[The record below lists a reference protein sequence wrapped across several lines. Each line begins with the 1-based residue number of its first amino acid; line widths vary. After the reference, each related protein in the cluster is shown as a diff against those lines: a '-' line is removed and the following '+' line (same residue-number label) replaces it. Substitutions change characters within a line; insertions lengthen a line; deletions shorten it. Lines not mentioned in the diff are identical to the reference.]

1 MHLFEFGPTYPDNL
15 LGRLRRLGSPLA
27 REDRLVDRLVS
38 PIRRPVDRAYYRHS
52 AKLRE
57 LGDLGESAERVQPA
71 ATRKRVL
78 VLSLRMWADHTAYES
93 VIAHALRLRGADVTI
108 LTCGGGQPICEVGWG
123 RRIAPRPCD
132 RCAYLTDRVAHAA
145 RLPQRRLAD
154 EFEWGSRSDRAP
166 RRSAPS
172 SSVDPAGLATA
183 SVAWF
188 TKSSDPRQTPDG
200 AAVEADFDVSVA
212 AVAEAF
218 ARILERLDPDVVFAL
233 NGLFAA
239 ERAIRNVATERGVRV
254 VTYEMAPRKDALV
267 FGQASPAPEMVTDG
281 LAEDQARRVL
291 SEAENEALDALLLAR
306 RTGAGAHEQYFDRPL
321 EHDREA
327 VRQALGLG
335 HATRVVSAFTN
346 LAWDTALLG
355 KDIAYDSQF
364 DWLARASEIVAGQ
377 EDSVLVVRVHPAESR
392 WGTAQPVEAELR
404 KRLGKLPRSVVLI
417 RPEDP
422 VSSYGLLEGSDLVLC
437 YTTTVGLEAAVRGLP
452 VAVAAQTHYR
462 GRGFTTDIESHEDM
476 ENVIARPPAMS
487 SEQVELARRY
497 AFAFFFRLMIP
508 FTHVRGEGGR
518 LVRVPPSADELVPGR
533 DPYLDF
539 VCERILDGGEFYLPS
554 TLALPRVA

>member
-108 LTCGGGQPICEVGWG
+108 VTCGGGQPICEVGWG

-132 RCAYLTDRVAHAA
+132 RCAYLTDRVARAA

-166 RRSAPS
+166 RRAAPS
-172 SSVDPAGLATA
+172 STVDPAGLATA

-239 ERAIRNVATERGVRV
+239 ERAIRHVATERGVRV

-281 LAEDQARRVL
+281 LAEDQAKRVL

-437 YTTTVGLEAAVRGLP
+437 YTTTVGLEAAVRGIP

-462 GRGFTTDIESHEDM
+462 GRGFTTDIESHNDM
-476 ENVIARPPAMS
+476 QSVIARPPAMS
-487 SEQVELARRY
+487 AEQVELARRY

-518 LVRVPPSADELVPGR
+518 LVRVPPSAEELVPGR